1 MEGIQQIITSALQ
14 SIAHVQFLAIAA
26 AAGVIMRRPEQI
38 VYITLTALIVDQ
50 VVSIVRAVIN
60 TDVPIDATVNSKW
73 QGFLHLE
80 MQTFLAA
87 FIAFAFVTAV
97 VFGFKSLLKRV

>member
-26 AAGVIMRRPEQI
+26 AAGIIMRRPEQI
-38 VYITLTALIVDQ
+38 VYITLTALAVDQ
-50 VVSIVRAVIN
+50 IATIVRAVVDN
-60 TDVPIDATVNSKW
+60 DAPVDATVNGKW

-97 VFGFKSLLKRV
+97 VFGCKSLLKRV

>member
-1 MEGIQQIITSALQ
+1 MEGIQQIIASALQ
-14 SIAHVQFLAIAA
+14 SIANVQFLAIAA
-26 AAGVIMRRPEQI
+26 AAGIIMRRPEQI

-60 TDVPIDATVNSKW
+60 EAPIDATITGKW